1 MGKWF
6 KKETY
11 NEAVSTSNRVEDS
24 SKILVD
30 RETFM
35 KVHSTLSFVNQLLNQ
50 RVEKV
55 LSNEGDITKRFDDM
69 LHSIVSNNDS
79 VEKMGQN
86 MLTLKSN
93 FEMEKDQMVQ
103 VIDGINL
110 TTKETSKGGQNINA
124 LSEQVSLIIKIFGEF
139 NEAFEELKVYYTRI
153 QGFTNSIK
161 NISSQTN
168 LLALNASIEAARAGD
183 QGKGFAVVAGEVRKL
198 SEETE
203 KASSEIESNIM
214 LIQKAMNTLGTK
226 NELATKEVVIG
237 KELTQKTKSVLD
249 EILNL
254 QESLSRN
261 VNEVNETVGYN
272 TLNIENITKEVMTIS
287 DFIRV
292 DELTMKKLMN
302 ETEEKTYIFG
312 DIISYIEQSKALLEK
327 IDLKNEL

>member
-6 KKETY
+6 DKEKY
-11 NEAVSTSNRVEDS
+11 KAVADKGNAVEDS

-30 RETFM
+30 RALFV
-35 KVHSTLSFVNQLLNQ
+35 KVHKTLVFVNQLLNQ

-69 LHSIVSNNDS
+69 LHSVVSNNDS

-86 MLTLKSN
+86 MLNLKSN
-93 FEMEKDQMVQ
+93 FEKEKEQMTQ
-103 VIDGINL
+103 VIDGIKL
-110 TTKETSKGGQNINA
+110 TTEETSKGGQDIHA
-124 LSEQVSLIIKIFGEF
+124 LSEQVDLIIKLFGEF
-139 NEAFEELKVYYTRI
+139 SEAFEELKIYYTRI

-161 NISSQTN
+161 SISSQTN

-214 LIQKAMNTLGTK
+214 LIQKAMDTLGAK
-226 NELATKEVVIG
+226 NELATKEVITG
-237 KELTQKTKSVLD
+237 KTLTHKTKSVLD
-249 EILNL
+249 EILIL
-254 QESLSRN
+254 QEDLSKH
-261 VNEVNETVGYN
+261 VKEVNTTVAHN
-272 TLNIENITKEVMTIS
+272 TNNIENITKEVMAIS

-292 DELTMKKLMN
+292 DEQTMKKLMN

-312 DIISYIEQSKALLEK
+312 DIISYIEQTKALLEK
-327 IDLKNEL
+327 IGLKNEL